1 MRESFLENAF
11 VKAHFAR
18 PEKTWDEVMTLNND
32 GSKAIIRSLD
42 SLAPRLE
49 KAREDQY
56 VRELVSIRNRIKST
70 LEVYYEPDDDEAKT
84 QKIKR
89 VTSRIRARLFMS
101 VASRPEVFGKI
112 LDSLMVEP
120 IKFRKIVR
128 DILVLKKDAPR
139 DFSAVNFLRANA
151 GIDPKDGKE
160 VNLKKLLDF
169 FGMVDKEE
177 LEEEFS
183 GKDFTIDDI
192 ISGDGEFCTTVADV
206 LVKHIVDYWGQELN
220 RSANALQEYLPFTD
234 EVVAALQQLV
244 VVLGVK
250 KKLTERIDLYEKIF
264 STEELLN
271 AVSDLAALELNNF
284 ISTVGRRTMTDA
296 DLEEVRE
303 KARRAGID
311 VDLSPEGIEPVR
323 QRQSMDEVLDAL
335 DASSDIMRKPGFS
348 PADMKTLRHLP
359 LWDNFQRW
367 QNLLTVGLIFSSG
380 ISSKDPRANQE
391 VKHLIDKVETLY
403 A

>member
-1 MRESFLENAF
+1 
-11 VKAHFAR
+11 
-18 PEKTWDEVMTLNND
+18 
-32 GSKAIIRSLD
+32 
-42 SLAPRLE
+42 
-49 KAREDQY
+49 
-56 VRELVSIRNRIKST
+56 
-70 LEVYYEPDDDEAKT
+70 
-84 QKIKR
+84 
-89 VTSRIRARLFMS
+89 
-101 VASRPEVFGKI
+101 
-112 LDSLMVEP
+112 MVEP